1 LLIEEQYE
9 ATRLIT
15 TQAPV
20 RLQTELLP
28 DLFPAA
34 SSNEELEDLR
44 PLLAH
49 LGFEL
54 DRTETAEGVE
64 GPDPEVEEG
73 ASPASPASPAE
84 DPVRTYLRDMARYR
98 LIDKNQE
105 QELGRRIEAAER
117 RLRRALARPLV
128 VLEELRALHEA
139 GEVSPQ
145 AARRIRRILAL
156 QEECGR
162 LQTAKR
168 RRARGQAA
176 RARVRM
182 ARQVAELARN
192 EAIRTRLLGR
202 VRRDLAGVASGNGT
216 APNVARLR
224 RSFGLGVRSIRRVA
238 ARLEAAE
245 SQIRRAKDHLMEANL
260 RLVVSIA
267 KRYQNRGLAFSDLIQ
282 EGNLGL
288 MRAVDKFDY
297 RRGFKF
303 STYATWWIRQ
313 GVTRAIADK
322 ARLIRMPVH
331 ATETLNRVSRT
342 HRSFVQ
348 EHEREPTEAELAM
361 ATGLEP
367 DKLRDLRNVAYGP
380 QSLERPVGEDD
391 DATLGSFI
399 PNLSA
404 PAPDRDVM
412 ESNMR
417 EQVDQMLATLTPR
430 ERRILRMR
438 FGLVDGIAHT
448 LEQVG
453 HDLGL
458 TRERVRQIE
467 VQALGKLRHP
477 SRSRKLRTFLSM
489 SA

>member
-1 LLIEEQYE
+1 
-9 ATRLIT
+9 
-15 TQAPV
+15 
-20 RLQTELLP
+20 
-28 DLFPAA
+28 
-34 SSNEELEDLR
+34 
-44 PLLAH
+44 
-49 LGFEL
+49 
-54 DRTETAEGVE
+54 
-64 GPDPEVEEG
+64 
-73 ASPASPASPAE
+73 
-84 DPVRTYLRDMARYR
+84 MARYR
-98 LIDKNQE
+98 LIDKDQE
-105 QELGRRIEAAER
+105 QQLGRRIETAER
-117 RLRRALARPLV
+117 RLRRAIARPLV
-128 VLEELRALHEA
+128 SVEELRALLEA
-139 GEVSPQ
+139 GEAAPA
-145 AARRIRRILAL
+145 AARRIRRVLDLA
-156 QEECGR
+156 QECAR
-162 LQTAKR
+162 LETLKR

-176 RARVRM
+176 RVRVRM
-182 ARQVAELARN
+182 VQQVAELARH
-192 EAIRTRLLGR
+192 EAIRNRLLDR
-202 VRRDLAGVASGNGT
+202 VRRDLRSVASGNG
-216 APNVARLR
+216 ASPNLARLR
-224 RSFGLGVRSIRRVA
+224 RPFGLGVRSIRRLAQRIDVA
-238 ARLEAAE
+238 EAK
-245 SQIRRAKDHLMEANL
+245 IRRAKDDLMEANL

-331 ATETLNRVSRT
+331 ATETLNRVSRA

-348 EHEREPTEAELAM
+348 EHEREPTEAELAK

-367 DKLRDLRNVAYGP
+367 DKLRDLRNVAHGP

-391 DATLGSFI
+391 EATLGSFI

-404 PAPDRDVM
+404 PAPDRDVL

-438 FGLVDGIAHT
+438 FGLVDGIART